1 MYAIV
6 RDVPTT
12 FDKCVTTVDNTVS
25 PIDISL
31 AKKQYEAYVNAL
43 REHVDHIVEIPADPL
58 HPDCCFIEDTAVVV
72 QDTAVVNCLGAESRR
87 KEISA
92 VEKALR
98 KIPVIKD
105 VVRMDE
111 IDPQAT
117 LDGGDVLYTGE
128 HLFVGLSHR
137 TNQRGADVLKKVF
150 SEKCPVYTIHSLLAY
165 NLLHFK
171 CIVTM
176 LNNKTLLVYDHK
188 AGLDVVSEIEG
199 YTKDWYNI
207 IKIPEQ
213 IPSNIVSLS
222 NGKVVIY
229 QQGLKKTDNSTR
241 PRMRHNKSNS
251 TTSITKSSV
260 ILSSSYQLA
269 KPTTANDDIIPQ
281 KRKTT
286 ITFAV
291 PNNKNTISQKEQE
304 ETSSISSSSLISMSS
319 LNSSISSLHSS
330 TAASFILIHNKN
342 GCSVGGDGNGSTAVD
357 ALTSLA
363 SASAKNSVVTDFDMP
378 SIHLQER
385 KESTEPVLTENIA
398 ETIRPYI
405 PRRYRVA
412 SSWKLLYSL
421 DQHGV
426 SLFSLYSSTKDYEG
440 PCIMIIKDA
449 DKQIYGAY
457 LSSTLKC
464 QNNMYYGTGEC
475 FLWKLTSEKDY
486 KKEEHALPKIKVFPW
501 TGKNDYMILCN
512 TDFIAIGGGD
522 GKFGLWLN
530 SDLEK
535 GYSTNCPTFD
545 NECLALKQQFQC
557 MEMEVWGLTI

>member
-31 AKKQYEAYVNAL
+31 AKKQYKEYVNAL

-58 HPDCCFIEDTAVVV
+58 HPDCCFIEDTAVVIEG
-72 QDTAVVNCLGAESRR
+72 TAVVNCLGAESRR

-98 KIPVIKD
+98 KNCQIPVIKD

-150 SEKCPVYTIHSLLAY
+150 SEKCPVYTIHSLLAH

-176 LNNKTLLVYDHK
+176 LNDKTLLVYDHK

-222 NGKVVIY
+222 HGKVVIY
-229 QQGLKKTDNSTR
+229 QQGFSESENVLMKELKE
-241 PRMRHNKSNS
+241 
-251 TTSITKSSV
+251 
-260 ILSSSYQLA
+260 
-269 KPTTANDDIIPQ
+269 
-281 KRKTT
+281 KR
-286 ITFAV
+286 
-291 PNNKNTISQKEQE
+291 NEQD

-342 GCSVGGDGNGSTAVD
+342 GCSVGGDGSGSTAVD

-363 SASAKNSVVTDFDMP
+363 SASAKNSIVADFDMP